1 MFSSLELT
9 VGNLVGD
16 IVFYVMAIV
25 SSITALN
32 QANVETDLITNNLS
46 IIFVSILLAFAL
58 AFGLGSTDVIKRLL
72 FS

>member
-1 MFSSLELT
+1 
-9 VGNLVGD
+9 
-16 IVFYVMAIV
+16 MAIV